1 MFGLLLLLLIAIPVV
16 EIYVIVVVGQAIG
29 WWWTIF
35 ALVAETIVGGWLVRR
50 EGRRAW
56 RDLVGQLAAGQAP
69 TRTAVDGALILV
81 GGLLLLIPGF
91 VTDLIGFLCVL
102 PLTRPLVRRA
112 LVGYVSRRSGLSGLQ
127 GSTLV
132 GGQVFDETT
141 ATRQSRPTDPNVIE
155 GHLVDRPDEDG

>member
-56 RDLVGQLAAGQAP
+56 RNLVGQLAEGQAP

-112 LVGYVSRRSGLSGLQ
+112 LVGYVSRRSA
-127 GSTLV
+127 TVLV
-132 GGQVFDETT
+132 GGPVFDETP

-155 GHLVDRPDEDG
+155 GHLVDRPDDSN

>member
-16 EIYVIVVVGQAIG
+16 EIYVIVVVGEAIG

-56 RDLVGQLAAGQAP
+56 RNLVGQLAEGRAP

-112 LVGYVSRRSGLSGLQ
+112 LVGYVTRRSGSV
-127 GSTLV
+127 LV
-132 GGQVFDETT
+132 AGPVFDQTA

-155 GHLVDRPDEDG
+155 GHLVDRPDVDN